1 MKLAVAGA
9 GAWGTA
15 LAVVLSARHEVALWG
30 RDPGHIAL
38 LRRDRRNEKYLSGIA
53 LPPSIALH
61 EDLAAALESAA
72 AVLVVSPTN
81 GFAATLAA
89 IIEQRAGLP
98 VIWACKGFETA
109 TQRLPHEIVQA
120 LLPDDVPRGAL
131 SGPSFALEVAQGKPA
146 ALTLASPDAAFA
158 SRLAA
163 ELNGP
168 SLRIYSSGDVV
179 GVELGGALKNVI
191 AIAAGISDGLD
202 LGYNARAA
210 LITRGLA
217 EMVRLGVRMG
227 GDPETFMGLTGL
239 GDLVLTATGELSRNR
254 TVGKRI
260 AAGVPL
266 AQILAG
272 LGHVAEGVQ
281 SARAAQQLAQRYDVS
296 MPITDA
302 VCGVLFDHAA
312 PIDTVRSLLAR
323 DPKPEQH

>member
-15 LAVVLSARHEVALWG
+15 LAVVLSAHHEISLWG
-30 RDPGHIAL
+30 RDPRHIAQ
-38 LRRDRRNEKYLSGIA
+38 LRLDRRNDKYLPGIA
-53 LPPSIALH
+53 LPPSLALH
-61 EDLAAALESAA
+61 DDLASALADVA
-72 AVLVVSPTN
+72 AVLVVPPTN

-89 IIEQRAGLP
+89 ILAQRAGLP
-98 VIWACKGFETA
+98 VVWACKGFETA

-146 ALTLASPDAAFA
+146 ALTLASPDPAFA
-158 SRLAA
+158 SRFAA
-163 ELNGP
+163 QLNGP

-179 GVELGGALKNVI
+179 GVELGGALKNVM

-202 LGYNARAA
+202 LGNNARAA

-254 TVGKRI
+254 TVGKRL

-266 AQILAG
+266 AQILEG

-281 SARAAQQLAQRYDVS
+281 SARAAQQLAQRFAVS

-302 VCGVLFDHAA
+302 VCAVLFDHAA

-323 DPKPEQH
+323 DPKPEQN